1 MINYENKKVT
11 LRSLD
16 NGDRAIEVDYFGTWT
31 MKPKGIRTFSPS
43 MKEYTYSDI
52 MLVRNYLEDFDNVWN
67 AYMSG
72 DEIVHVGGMSNRWHE
87 NC

>member
-1 MINYENKKVT
+1 MINYANKKVI

-16 NGDRAIEVDYFGTWT
+16 NGDRVIEVKDFGTWT
-31 MKPKGIRTFSPS
+31 IKSKGIRTFSPS
-43 MKEYTYSDI
+43 MNEYTYSDI
-52 MLVRNYLEDFDNVWN
+52 RLIGNYLEDFDNVWN

>member
-1 MINYENKKVT
+1 MINYENKKVKLIT
-11 LRSLD
+11 SI
-16 NGDRAIEVDYFGTWT
+16 NGTRMIEIDYFGAWT
-31 MKPKGIRTFSPS
+31 KNAEGIKKFHSNSHGHTL
-43 MKEYTYSDI
+43 SDI
-52 MLVRNYLEDFDNVWN
+52 ILIKNYLEDFDNVWN

>member
-16 NGDRAIEVDYFGTWT
+16 NGDRAIEADGFGTWIIKT
-31 MKPKGIRTFSPS
+31 KGIRTFSPS

-52 MLVRNYLEDFDNVWN
+52 MLIRNYLEDFDNVWN